1 MIIEHEAA
9 GTLLKS
15 TENRAGGFTCRIN
28 FYLVSSLPVPFSPSP
43 FSSSPLPAP
52 ALRAQPLSPRVIYPA
67 VTGFPLVTDYF
78 FHRIGG
84 NTHLPSLLLLSSSMM
99 KFAFYKDKFNISRW
113 TRFCLS
119 SSSGGRGERAD
130 ERKEWKYPYRG
141 GEIEFFIQFCA
152 WTKSLQ
158 DDSKREIYESLNSVF
173 FLIRDK
179 KVNKRKGRKFRSI
192 SDNKNFSRKLE

>member
-43 FSSSPLPAP
+43 FSSSPFLHRPFVRSPFHP
-52 ALRAQPLSPRVIYPA
+52 ALYTRPWPVFLWLPITFSTGSGETPISPPFSSFPPRWWNSLFTRTSLIFLDERV
-67 VTGFPLVTDYF
+67 
-78 FHRIGG
+78 
-84 NTHLPSLLLLSSSMM
+84 
-99 KFAFYKDKFNISRW
+99 
-113 TRFCLS
+113 FCLS

-130 ERKEWKYPYRG
+130 ERKEWKYSYRG